1 MFKFIIY
8 ICIFIILS
16 NCSNK
21 ITQSGKILKEENF
34 KNINFVSKERLIQ
47 ELGNPSYIDP
57 IENKF
62 FYFSEKSKKKSIL
75 KKEIK
80 YSYVFVFMFND
91 KDIIINTKVFDT
103 KNIKHIKFSDDK
115 TSNNLIKRG
124 LLERIFGGVGTQKE
138 LPTTP

>member
-1 MFKFIIY
+1 MIKAVIY
-8 ICIFIILS
+8 ICFFLILS

-21 ITQSGKILKEENF
+21 ITQTGKILKQENF
-34 KNINFVSKERLIQ
+34 ENINFINKENLIN

-57 IENKF
+57 IEKKF
-62 FYFSEKSKKKSIL
+62 FYFSEKSEKKSIL

-80 YSYVFVFMFND
+80 YSFVFVFMFNEED
-91 KDIIINTKVFDT
+91 KIIDTKVFNT
-103 KNIKHIKFSDDK
+103 KNIKNIKFSDDK
-115 TSNNLIKRG
+115 TSNNLIARG